1 MHTYN
6 AGDVSDAPLMSLV
19 YIYMMYQRLELACL
33 SAPASRLALT
43 YASSGKAV
51 HDNPTRHVRQV
62 EIEAVL
68 REVEACGIK
77 VMVIVA
83 VTTVIAVR
91 SQHHSQVTAAQQ
103 HECAMP
109 RREGPDKKANATCGE

>member
-1 MHTYN
+1 M
-6 AGDVSDAPLMSLV
+6 
-19 YIYMMYQRLELACL
+19 

-43 YASSGKAV
+43 YSSSGKAV

-77 VMVIVA
+77 VVVIVA

-91 SQHHSQVTAAQQ
+91 SQHHSQVTAVQQ
-103 HECAMP
+103 SSTSARC
-109 RREGPDKKANATCGE
+109 RDVRNQTKKQTLPAGSKQKVKDSNAKF